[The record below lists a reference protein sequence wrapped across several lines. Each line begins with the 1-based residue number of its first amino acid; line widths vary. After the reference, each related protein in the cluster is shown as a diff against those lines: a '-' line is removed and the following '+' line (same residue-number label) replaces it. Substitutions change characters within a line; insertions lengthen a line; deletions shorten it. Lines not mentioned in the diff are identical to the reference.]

1 MSNAADC
8 AIGDLT
14 QVASIGDTDKLPIEQ
29 NGEAK
34 YVSGEQLKKYVT
46 IDVVNVTASA
56 LPAGSKPTAV
66 YNTITKSLVLGI
78 PQGDQGEPGAPNAL
92 SIGTVTDGANA
103 AATITGDAPKQTLN
117 LTLPRGETGEAAPT
131 IVSMVARQSDY
142 HLIVTLSDGT
152 EFDAGALPAGQGS
165 GDMLAA
171 TYDPQG
177 KATDIFKAIALKQDT
192 ITPLGILK
200 NTASGIVAASSASDY
215 AAPPTLTSVTLAA
228 ASWSATDKTQTVS
241 VSGVLLETSPQ
252 VVTVSPNLANQEAYL
267 AAGVRCTAQAAGKL
281 TFTADTVP
289 TDDLT
294 VYIKMEVV
302 VKA

>member
-14 QVASIGDTDKLPIEQ
+14 QVASIGDSDKLPIEQ
-29 NGEAK
+29 AGEAK

-56 LPAGSKPTAV
+56 LPAGSNPTAV

-78 PQGDQGEPGAPNAL
+78 PQGEQGDPGAPNSL
-92 SIGTVTDGANA
+92 SIGTVADGAKA

-142 HLIVTLSDGT
+142 HLIVTLSDGS

-165 GDMLAA
+165 GDMLASV
-171 TYDPQG
+171 YDPQG
-177 KATDIFKAIALKQDT
+177 KATDIFKAIDLKQDV
-192 ITPLGILK
+192 ITALGILK
-200 NTASGIVAASSASDY
+200 QTDSGISAAAAGTDY
-215 AAPPTLTSVTLAA
+215 AAPPKVRTVTLAVS
-228 ASWSATDKTQTVS
+228 SWDATSKTQNVS
-241 VSGVLLETSPQ
+241 VPGVLASETAQ
-252 VVTVSPNLANQEAYL
+252 CVTCAPKASDQEAYL

-281 TFTADTVP
+281 TFTAETIP
-289 TDDLT
+289 TEALT
-294 VYIKMEVV
+294 LY
-302 VKA
+302 VKLEEMTT

>member
-14 QVASIGDTDKLPIEQ
+14 QVASIGDSDKLPIEQ
-29 NGEAK
+29 NGVAK

-78 PQGDQGEPGAPNAL
+78 PQGEQGDPGAPNSL
-92 SIGTVTDGANA
+92 SIGTVASGANA
-103 AATITGDAPKQTLN
+103 AASITGVAPKQTLN
-117 LTLPRGETGEAAPT
+117 LTLPRGESGAAAPT

-165 GDMLAA
+165 GDMLASI
-171 TYDPQG
+171 YDPQG

-192 ITPLGILK
+192 ITALGILK
-200 NTASGIVAASSASDY
+200 NTASGIVAANSSDY
-215 AAPPTLTSVTLAA
+215 AVPPKLTSVTLAV

-241 VSGVLLETSPQ
+241 VSSVLASETAQ
-252 VVTVSPNLANQEAYL
+252 CVTCAPKASDQEAYL
-267 AAGVRCTAQAAGKL
+267 AAGVRCTAQAAGEL
-281 TFTADTVP
+281 TFTAETIP
-289 TDDLT
+289 TEALT
-294 VYIKMEVV
+294 VY
-302 VKA
+302 VKLEAMTT

>member
-14 QVASIGDTDKLPIEQ
+14 QVASIGDSDKLPIEQ
-29 NGEAK
+29 NGVAK

-78 PQGDQGEPGAPNAL
+78 PQGEQGDPGAPNSL
-92 SIGTVTDGANA
+92 SIGTVASGANA
-103 AATITGDAPKQTLN
+103 AASITGVAPKQTLN
-117 LTLPRGETGEAAPT
+117 LTLPRGESGAAAPT

-152 EFDAGALPAGQGS
+152 EFDAGELPAGQGS
-165 GDMLAA
+165 GDMQKSV
-171 TYDPQG
+171 YDPQG
-177 KATDIFKAIALKQDT
+177 KATDIFKAIALKQDA
-192 ITPLGILK
+192 ITALGILK
-200 NTASGIVAASSASDY
+200 QTASGIGAAAAGTDY
-215 AAPPTLTSVTLAA
+215 SAPPKVRTVTLAV
-228 ASWSATDKTQTVS
+228 ASWSATTKTQTVS
-241 VSGVLLETSPQ
+241 VADALASETAQ
-252 VVTVSPNLANQEAYL
+252 CVTCAPKASDQEAYL

-281 TFTADTVP
+281 TFTAETIP
-289 TDDLT
+289 TEALT
-294 VYIKMEVV
+294 VY
-302 VKA
+302 VKLEAMTT